1 MRITASWRSTFE
13 PRDRKSARPRTSFV
27 PQVPLK
33 GSGAKTDA
41 QAATFGPSQS
51 LGDPN
56 NWLFRAI
63 GGGPT
68 KAGPSVSEYT
78 AINLP
83 VVYACIN
90 RIANPIGF
98 FPLKI
103 FKGDQIPVTDHPLS
117 QKLGLRPNDSCRR
130 RRCARRCRTARSVGA
145 TAMRDRAQRPRPG
158 GRFVAA
164 PLDRTSPVKRD
175 DRLVYRTNINGRQFE
190 IDQEDVIHIMGHSRD
205 GYLGLSP
212 ITSRA
217 RRSAWASRW
226 RSSAP
231 SSSPTMRAAAA
242 FSCIRTSFPPQAKE
256 NLRDSADKQG
266 GLDNAHRI
274 KVLDEGMKYE
284 PVTINPEDAQFL
296 GSREFQTAEIA
307 RIYDVPLILLQ
318 SHEKTTSWGTGIE
331 QLMIGFVQMTLAP
344 WVNRWE
350 QELNWKLFTPSEIA
364 QGYYVKFNM
373 NALLR
378 GDMTAR
384 AAFYQSGILNKWFK
398 RSEARAFEEL
408 PPWEGIDDLPEPP
421 PPTTPPNVTQER
433 TRE

>member
-1 MRITASWRSTFE
+1 M
-13 PRDRKSARPRTSFV
+13 SAGLAIATRPRTSFV
-27 PQVPLK
+27 PQVPR
-33 GSGAKTDA
+33 AKTEA

-117 QKLGLRPNDSCRR
+117 QKLGLRPNDLMSSSSLRKTVQSGALGWGNGYGEIER
-130 RRCARRCRTARSVGA
+130 NGRGQAVGLW
-145 TAMRDRAQRPRPG
+145 
-158 GRFVAA
+158 
-164 PLDRTSPVKRD
+164 PLLPDRTFPVKRD
-175 DRLVYRTNINGRQFE
+175 DRLVYRTNINGVQRE

-212 ITSRA
+212 IHVA
-217 RRSAWASRW
+217 RQAIGMGLAMEEFGAKFFANDARSGGFLYHPAKLSQ
-226 RSSAP
+226 
-231 SSSPTMRAAAA
+231 
-242 FSCIRTSFPPQAKE
+242 QAKE

-284 PVTINPEDAQFL
+284 AVTINPDDAQFL

-344 WVNRWE
+344 WVNSWE
-350 QELNWKLFTPSEIA
+350 QELNWKLFTPDEID